1 MKELI
6 IFIIIAAISYISE
19 RNKAAKNK
27 KRQEQASTP
36 PVAQPDA
43 WDQMGKAVMDTLD
56 ENAGMDGTEEMRERQ
71 KREREEILARKA
83 EEQRKRAEAEDAQRE
98 LERHRAAES
107 AAAKECVTQREEE
120 KPAKQKRRKAAASVL
135 PEEGGRSTAD
145 ALTDSPVAQQG
156 SLTPDDLRK
165 AVVLD
170 AIFHRPSF

>member
-27 KRQEQASTP
+27 KRQEQANTP

-43 WDQMGKAVMDTLD
+43 WEQMGKAVTDTID
-56 ENAGMDGTEEMRERQ
+56 QDADMDGTEEMRERQ
-71 KREREEILARKA
+71 QRKREEILARKA
-83 EEQRKRAEAEDAQRE
+83 EEERKRAEAEEARRE
-98 LERHRAAES
+98 FERHRAEES
-107 AAAKECVTQREEE
+107 VAAKECVTERVGE
-120 KPAKQKRRKAAASVL
+120 KPAKPKRRKAAAPAL
-135 PEEGGRSTAD
+135 PDEGGRSTAD
-145 ALTDSPVAQQG
+145 TLTDSHVAQQG
-156 SLTPDDLRK
+156 NLTPDDLRR

>member
-19 RNKAAKNK
+19 RVKAANK
-27 KRQEQASTP
+27 KRQEQANTP

-43 WDQMGKAVMDTLD
+43 WDQMGKAIMDTLD
-56 ENAGMDGTEEMRERQ
+56 KNAGMDGTEKMRERL

-83 EEQRKRAEAEDAQRE
+83 EEQRKRAEAEEAQRE
-98 LERHRAAES
+98 LDRHRAAES
-107 AAAKECVTQREEE
+107 AAAKECVTERVEER
-120 KPAKQKRRKAAASVL
+120 PAKPKRRKAAASAL
-135 PEEGGRSTAD
+135 PDEGGRSTVD
-145 ALTDSPVAQQG
+145 ALADSPVAQQG
-156 SLTPDDLRK
+156 SLTPDDLRR